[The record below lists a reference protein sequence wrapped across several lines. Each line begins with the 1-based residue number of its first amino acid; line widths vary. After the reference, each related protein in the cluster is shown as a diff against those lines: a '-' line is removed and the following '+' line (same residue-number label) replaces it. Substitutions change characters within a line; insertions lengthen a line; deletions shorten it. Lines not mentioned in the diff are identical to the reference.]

1 MTHGTGGY
9 RSGCR
14 CEQCKNAE
22 AARKRRNRAD
32 NARARTKGVVKLVTQ
47 QPAPQIPDEPGPVEL
62 GVRARI
68 ESMSNSDPG
77 NAAIAIRNAQLCDRE
92 DHSALVPQLSR
103 AIGAAFDRMA
113 GPRKKSK
120 SGRLAIVQSYTGTTK
135 AAAQ

>member
-1 MTHGTGGY
+1 M
-9 RSGCR
+9 
-14 CEQCKNAE
+14 
-22 AARKRRNRAD
+22 
-32 NARARTKGVVKLVTQ
+32 TQ
-47 QPAPQIPDEPGPVEL
+47 QPAPSQVPDEPGPVEL

-103 AIGAAFDRMA
+103 AIGLAFDRMS

-120 SGRLAIVQSYTGTTK
+120 SGRLAIVQEMTGVSDRK
-135 AAAQ
+135 AQ